1 MANAVSLEDG
11 VLMVTLPD
19 FQTASRL
26 LQRDSGVFDFTEYG
40 RGFLEL
46 FAPIVFKWEMYDTG
60 RSTQESRS
68 VEGFVA
74 ITFASYSYRN
84 ADNDHEIR
92 GTSDHHHSAAQLRK
106 RPSEC
111 PHS

>member
-1 MANAVSLEDG
+1 
-11 VLMVTLPD
+11 
-19 FQTASRL
+19 
-26 LQRDSGVFDFTEYG
+26 VFDFTEYG
-40 RGFLEL
+40 RGFVEL

-60 RSTQESRS
+60 RSTEESRS

-74 ITFASYSYRN
+74 ITFAFYEARN
-84 ADNDHEIR
+84 ADNDHSPRSTREH
-92 GTSDHHHSAAQLRK
+92 SHSAGQLRK